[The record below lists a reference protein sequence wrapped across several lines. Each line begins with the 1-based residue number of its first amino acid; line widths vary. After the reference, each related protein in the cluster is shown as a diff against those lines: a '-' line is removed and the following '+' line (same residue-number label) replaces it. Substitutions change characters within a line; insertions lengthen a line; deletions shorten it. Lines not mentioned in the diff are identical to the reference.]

1 MRKSE
6 GPASTWTLES
16 SAGMRKDEFYI
27 TDFGANVQ
35 YPSFKAGMWRHSR
48 LLNVEDVDVVF
59 TCVSGVIT
67 ASGTARERAGT
78 RRGVS
83 NAGERI
89 SSICRHPRDRSGE
102 QRRWRHIGRGSVVM
116 QNPMM

>member
-35 YPSFKAGMWRHSR
+35 
-48 LLNVEDVDVVF
+48 DVDVVSG
-59 TCVSGVIT
+59 CVSGVIT